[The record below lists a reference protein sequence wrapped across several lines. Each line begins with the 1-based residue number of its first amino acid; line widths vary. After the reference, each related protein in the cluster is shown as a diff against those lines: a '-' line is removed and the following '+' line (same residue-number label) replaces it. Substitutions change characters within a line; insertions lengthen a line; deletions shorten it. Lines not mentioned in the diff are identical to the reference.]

1 MKRKKSHLMVMALVT
16 SLLLTACNNKADK
29 SDIEVKKQVLNVT
42 VSEEIPSLD
51 TVKTTDGTSA
61 HVMQNIFE
69 GLYVLND
76 QDQPTPAIAKSFKR
90 SEDGKKYTFDLR
102 KDAKWSN
109 GDNVTA
115 NDFMFAWKRAI
126 NPETASQY
134 ASMLFYVKNAKEIN
148 KGAMSLDELGVTVIN
163 DYKLEVELEQPIP
176 YFLQLLA
183 LPIYLPQHES
193 FLKEQGNNYA
203 LEPSNLIYNGPFVL
217 EKWKHEQEFQL
228 KKNATYWDQK
238 KVKLDEINF
247 HIVKDTMTAVNLYEA
262 GDLDRVPINSQVVD
276 KYKGN
281 KELHMSSDPGI
292 AMLRFNEKN
301 TALANKKVRQSISL
315 ALNKDDFVAHFINN
329 GAKPASGLVPV
340 GHVNEETG
348 KDFRK
353 ENGDLSLYDLQKAK
367 KIWEA
372 AKKELGKDQ
381 VTIELLSYDDGT
393 AKKIADYV
401 KDQIEKNLKGATINT
416 KIQPFKQKLKLETAQ
431 DYEISYAGWS
441 PDYADPMTFIDMF
454 ESKSPYNQMSYSNPK
469 YDEMVGKAGNELM
482 SDAKKRWETLGKAEK
497 LFLEEDA
504 GLVPLYQTGRLY
516 VMKPNVKGIV
526 KHNISS
532 EYSFKWAYVTEDAEK
547 NKVKCFLV
555 CIRE

>member
-16 SLLLTACNNKADK
+16 SLLLTACNNKANK
-29 SDIEVKKQVLNVT
+29 SETEAKKQVLNVT

-51 TVKTTDGTSA
+51 TAKTMDGTSA

-69 GLYVLND
+69 GLYVLDD
-76 QDQPTPAIAKSFKR
+76 QDQPIPAVAKSFKR

-126 NPETASQY
+126 TPETASQY

-148 KGAMSLDELGVTVIN
+148 KGTMPLDELGVTVIN

-193 FLKEQGNNYA
+193 FLKEQGKNYA
-203 LEPSNLIYNGPFVL
+203 LEPNNLIYNGPFVL

-228 KKNATYWDQK
+228 KKNATYWDEK

-247 HIVKDTMTAVNLYEA
+247 QIVKDTMTAVNLYEA
-262 GDLDRVPINSQVVD
+262 GNLDRVPINSQFVD

-301 TALANKKVRQSISL
+301 NALANKKVRQSISL
-315 ALNKDDFVAHFINN
+315 ALNKEDFVAHFINN

-340 GHVNEETG
+340 GHINEETG

-353 ENGDLSLYDLQKAK
+353 ENGDLSSYDLQNAK
-367 KIWEA
+367 KIWEE
-372 AKKELGKDQ
+372 AKKELGVEQINFEFLTFEQDN
-381 VTIELLSYDDGT
+381 
-393 AKKIADYV
+393 AKRMAEYIKGDL
-401 KDQIEKNLKGATINT
+401 EKNLHGLTIQI
-416 KIQPFKQKLKLETAQ
+416 KQQPFKQKLQLEQTG
-431 DYEISYAGWS
+431 DYDITMANWGPDYKDPISYLELFTTG
-441 PDYADPMTFIDMF
+441 
-454 ESKSPYNQMSYSNPK
+454 NQNNKMNYSNSRF
-469 YDEMVGKAGNELM
+469 DELIKKAKTDFVLEPE
-482 SDAKKRWETLGKAEK
+482 KRWGALLEAEQV
-497 LFLEEDA
+497 LLEDA
-504 GLVPLYQTGRLY
+504 AVAPLYHIGSAY
-516 VMKPNVKGIV
+516 VQKDYVKGIE
-526 KHNISS
+526 KHQFGGVYTYKN
-532 EYSFKWAYVTEDAEK
+532 AYIANE
-547 NKVKCFLV
+547 
-555 CIRE
+555 

>member
-353 ENGDLSLYDLQKAK
+353 ENVDLSLYDLQKAK
-367 KIWEA
+367 KIWEE
-372 AKKELGKDQ
+372 AKKELGVGEVNLEFLTFEQDNAKRMAEYIKGDLEKYLHGL
-381 VTIELLSYDDGT
+381 TI
-393 AKKIADYV
+393 
-401 KDQIEKNLKGATINT
+401 QIKQ
-416 KIQPFKQKLKLETAQ
+416 QPFKQKLQLEQTG
-431 DYEISYAGWS
+431 DYDITMANWGPDYKDPISYLELFTTGN
-441 PDYADPMTFIDMF
+441 PNNKM
-454 ESKSPYNQMSYSNPK
+454 NYSNVR
-469 YDEMVGKAGNELM
+469 YDELIKKAKTDFVLDRE
-482 SDAKKRWETLGKAEK
+482 KRWEALRESEQV
-497 LFLEEDA
+497 LLEDA
-504 GLVPLYQTGRLY
+504 AVAPLYHIGSAY
-516 VMKPNVKGIV
+516 VQKEYVKGIE
-526 KHNISS
+526 KHQFGGVYTYKN
-532 EYSFKWAYVTEDAEK
+532 AYIANE
-547 NKVKCFLV
+547 
-555 CIRE
+555 

>member
-1 MKRKKSHLMVMALVT
+1 MKRKKSRLMVMALVT
-16 SLLLTACNNKADK
+16 SLFLTACNNKANK
-29 SDIEVKKQVLNVT
+29 SDVEAKKQVLNVT

-51 TVKTTDGTSA
+51 TTKTMDGTSA

-69 GLYVLND
+69 GLYVIDD
-76 QDQPTPAIAKSFKR
+76 QDNPTPAIAKSFER
-90 SEDGKKYTFDLR
+90 SENGKKYTFDLR

-109 GDNVTA
+109 GDSVTA
-115 NDFMFAWKRAI
+115 NDFMFAWRRAVSH
-126 NPETASQY
+126 ETASQY
-134 ASMLFYVKNAKEIN
+134 AYMLFYVKNAKEIN
-148 KGAMSLDELGVTVIN
+148 KGTMPLDELGVKVIN

-193 FLKEQGNNYA
+193 FLKEQGKNYA

-247 HIVKDTMTAVNLYEA
+247 QIVKDTMTAVNLYQA
-262 GDLDRVPINSQVVD
+262 GDLDRVPINSQFVD

-301 TALANKKVRQSISL
+301 NALANKKVRQSISL
-315 ALNKDDFVAHFINN
+315 ALNKKDFVTHFINN

-353 ENGDLSLYDLQKAK
+353 ENGDLSPYDLQNAK
-367 KIWEA
+367 KIWEE
-372 AKKELGKDQ
+372 AKKELGVDEVKLEFLTFEQDN
-381 VTIELLSYDDGT
+381 
-393 AKKIADYV
+393 AKRMAEYIKGDL
-401 KDQIEKNLKGATINT
+401 EKNLHGLTIQI
-416 KIQPFKQKLKLETAQ
+416 KQQPFKQKLQLEQTG
-431 DYEISYAGWS
+431 DYDISMVNWGPDYKDPISYLELFTTDN
-441 PDYADPMTFIDMF
+441 PNNKM
-454 ESKSPYNQMSYSNPK
+454 NYSNLH
-469 YDEMVGKAGNELM
+469 YDELIKKAK
-482 SDAKKRWETLGKAEK
+482 SDLVLDQNKRWEALQEAERI
-497 LFLEEDA
+497 LLEDA
-504 GLVPLYQTGRLY
+504 AVAPLYQMGSAY
-516 VMKPNVKGIV
+516 VQKDYVKGIE
-526 KHNISS
+526 KHQFGGVYTYKN
-532 EYSFKWAYVTEDAEK
+532 AYIANE
-547 NKVKCFLV
+547 
-555 CIRE
+555 

>member
-329 GAKPASGLVPV
+329 GAKPASGLVPI

-367 KIWEA
+367 KIWEE
-372 AKKELGKDQ
+372 AKKELGVGEVNLEFLTFEQDNAKRMAEYIKGDLEKYLHGL
-381 VTIELLSYDDGT
+381 TI
-393 AKKIADYV
+393 
-401 KDQIEKNLKGATINT
+401 QIKQ
-416 KIQPFKQKLKLETAQ
+416 QPFKQKLQLEQTG
-431 DYEISYAGWS
+431 DYDITMANWGPDYKDPISYLELFTTGN
-441 PDYADPMTFIDMF
+441 PNNKM
-454 ESKSPYNQMSYSNPK
+454 NYSNVR
-469 YDEMVGKAGNELM
+469 YDELIKKAKTDFVLDRE
-482 SDAKKRWETLGKAEK
+482 KRWEALREAEQV
-497 LFLEEDA
+497 LLEDA
-504 GLVPLYQTGRLY
+504 AVAPLYHIGSAY
-516 VMKPNVKGIV
+516 VQKEYVKGIE
-526 KHNISS
+526 KHQFGGVYTYKN
-532 EYSFKWAYVTEDAEK
+532 AYIANE
-547 NKVKCFLV
+547 
-555 CIRE
+555 

>member
-16 SLLLTACNNKADK
+16 SLLLTACNNKANK
-29 SDIEVKKQVLNVT
+29 SDTEAKKQVLNVT

-51 TVKTTDGTSA
+51 TAKTMDGTSA

-69 GLYVLND
+69 GLYVLDD
-76 QDQPTPAIAKSFKR
+76 QDNPIPAVAKSFER
-90 SEDGKKYTFDLR
+90 SEDGKKYTFHLR

-109 GDNVTA
+109 GDSVTA
-115 NDFMFAWKRAI
+115 NDFMFAWKRAV
-126 NPETASQY
+126 NQQTASQY
-134 ASMLFYVKNAKEIN
+134 ADMLFHVKNAKEIN
-148 KGAMSLDELGVTVIN
+148 KGTMSLDELGVKVIN

-193 FLKEQGNNYA
+193 FLKEQGNKYG

-238 KVKLDEINF
+238 KVKLDEIKF

-301 TALANKKVRQSISL
+301 NALANKKIRQSISL

-340 GHVNEETG
+340 GHMNEGTG
-348 KDFRK
+348 KDFRR
-353 ENGDLSLYDLQKAK
+353 ENGDISSYDLQNAK
-367 KIWEA
+367 KIWEE
-372 AKKELGKDQ
+372 AKKELGVEEVKLEFLTFEQDNAKRMAEYIKGDLEKHLQ
-381 VTIELLSYDDGT
+381 GLTI
-393 AKKIADYV
+393 
-401 KDQIEKNLKGATINT
+401 QIKQ
-416 KIQPFKQKLKLETAQ
+416 QPFKQKLQLEQTG
-431 DYEISYAGWS
+431 DYDISMANWGPDYKDPISYLELFTTGN
-441 PDYADPMTFIDMF
+441 PNNKM
-454 ESKSPYNQMSYSNPK
+454 NYSNLH
-469 YDEMVGKAGNELM
+469 YDELIKKAK
-482 SDAKKRWETLGKAEK
+482 SDLVQDQKKRWETLQEAEHI
-497 LFLEEDA
+497 LLEDA
-504 GLVPLYQTGRLY
+504 AVAPLYHIGSAY
-516 VMKPNVKGIV
+516 VQKDYVKGIE
-526 KHNISS
+526 KHQFGGVYTYKN
-532 EYSFKWAYVTEDAEK
+532 AYLDK
-547 NKVKCFLV
+547 K
-555 CIRE
+555 

>member
-16 SLLLTACNNKADK
+16 SLLLTACNNKANK
-29 SDIEVKKQVLNVT
+29 SETEAKKQVLNVT

-51 TVKTTDGTSA
+51 TTKTMDGTSA

-69 GLYVLND
+69 GLYVLDD
-76 QDQPTPAIAKSFKR
+76 QDQPIPAVAKSFKR

-109 GDNVTA
+109 GDSVTA
-115 NDFMFAWKRAI
+115 NDFMFAWRRAVSH
-126 NPETASQY
+126 ETASQY
-134 ASMLFYVKNAKEIN
+134 AYMLFYVKNAKEIN
-148 KGAMSLDELGVTVIN
+148 KGTKPLDELGVKVIN

-193 FLKEQGNNYA
+193 FLKEQGQNYA

-276 KYKGN
+276 KYKGD

-301 TALANKKVRQSISL
+301 NALANKKVRQAISL

-329 GAKPASGLVPV
+329 GAKPANGLVPV

-353 ENGDLSLYDLQKAK
+353 ENGDISSYDLQNAK
-367 KIWEA
+367 KVWEE
-372 AKKELGKDQ
+372 AKKELGVEQ
-381 VTIELLSYDDGT
+381 VKLEFLTFEQDN
-393 AKKIADYV
+393 AKRMAEYIKGDL
-401 KDQIEKNLKGATINT
+401 EKNLQGLTIQI
-416 KIQPFKQKLKLETAQ
+416 KQQPFKQKLQLEQTG
-431 DYEISYAGWS
+431 DYDISMVNWGPDYKDPISYLELFTTGN
-441 PDYADPMTFIDMF
+441 PNNKM
-454 ESKSPYNQMSYSNPK
+454 NYSNLH
-469 YDEMVGKAGNELM
+469 YDELIKKAK
-482 SDAKKRWETLGKAEK
+482 SDLVLDQNKRWEALQEAERI
-497 LFLEEDA
+497 LLEDA
-504 GLVPLYQTGRLY
+504 AVAPLYHIGSAY
-516 VMKPNVKGIV
+516 VQKDYVKGIE
-526 KHNISS
+526 KHQFGGVYTYKN
-532 EYSFKWAYVTEDAEK
+532 AYID
-547 NKVKCFLV
+547 NK
-555 CIRE
+555 

>member
-16 SLLLTACNNKADK
+16 SLLLTACNNKANK
-29 SDIEVKKQVLNVT
+29 SETEAKKQVLNVT

-51 TVKTTDGTSA
+51 TAKTMDGTSA

-69 GLYVLND
+69 GLYVLDD
-76 QDQPTPAIAKSFKR
+76 QDQPIPAVAKSFKR

-126 NPETASQY
+126 TPETASQY
-134 ASMLFYVKNAKEIN
+134 ASMLFHVKNAKEIN
-148 KGAMSLDELGVTVIN
+148 KGTMSLDNLGVKAIN

-193 FLKEQGNNYA
+193 FLKEQGKNYA

-228 KKNATYWDQK
+228 KKNATYWDEK

-247 HIVKDTMTAVNLYEA
+247 QIVKDTMTAVNLYEA
-262 GDLDRVPINSQVVD
+262 GNLDRVPINSQFVD

-301 TALANKKVRQSISL
+301 NALANKKVRQSISL
-315 ALNKDDFVAHFINN
+315 ALNKEDFVAHFINN

-340 GHVNEETG
+340 GHINEETG

-353 ENGDLSLYDLQKAK
+353 ENGDLSLYDLQNAK
-367 KIWEA
+367 KIWEE
-372 AKKELGKDQ
+372 AKKELGVEQINFEFLTFEQDN
-381 VTIELLSYDDGT
+381 
-393 AKKIADYV
+393 AKRMAEYIKGDL
-401 KDQIEKNLKGATINT
+401 EKNLHGLTIQI
-416 KIQPFKQKLKLETAQ
+416 KQQPFKQKLQLEQTG
-431 DYEISYAGWS
+431 DYDITMANWGPDYKDPISYLELFTTG
-441 PDYADPMTFIDMF
+441 
-454 ESKSPYNQMSYSNPK
+454 NQNNKMNYSNSRF
-469 YDEMVGKAGNELM
+469 DELIKKAKTDFVLEPE
-482 SDAKKRWETLGKAEK
+482 KRWGALLEAEQV
-497 LFLEEDA
+497 LLEDA
-504 GLVPLYQTGRLY
+504 AVAPLYHIGSAY
-516 VMKPNVKGIV
+516 VQKDYVKGIE
-526 KHNISS
+526 KHQFGGVYTYKN
-532 EYSFKWAYVTEDAEK
+532 AYIANE
-547 NKVKCFLV
+547 
-555 CIRE
+555 

>member
-16 SLLLTACNNKADK
+16 TLLLTACNNKANK
-29 SDIEVKKQVLNVT
+29 SDTEAKKQVLNVT

-51 TVKTTDGTSA
+51 TAKTMDGTSA

-69 GLYVLND
+69 GLYVLDD
-76 QDQPTPAIAKSFKR
+76 QDQPIPAVAKSFKR

-109 GDNVTA
+109 GDSVTA

-126 NPETASQY
+126 NSEIASQY
-134 ASMLFYVKNAKEIN
+134 AYMLFYVKNAKEIN
-148 KGAMSLDELGVTVIN
+148 KGTMPLDELGVKVIN

-193 FLKEQGNNYA
+193 FLKEQGKNYA

-247 HIVKDTMTAVNLYEA
+247 QIVKDTMTVVNLYEA
-262 GDLDRVPINSQVVD
+262 GDLDRVPINSQFVD

-301 TALANKKVRQSISL
+301 NALANKKVRQSISL
-315 ALNKDDFVAHFINN
+315 ALNKKDFVTHFINN

-353 ENGDLSLYDLQKAK
+353 ENGDLSPYDLQSAK
-367 KIWEA
+367 KIWEE
-372 AKKELGKDQ
+372 AKKELGVDEVKLEFLTYEQDNAKRMAEYIKGDLEKHLQ
-381 VTIELLSYDDGT
+381 GLTI
-393 AKKIADYV
+393 
-401 KDQIEKNLKGATINT
+401 QIKQ
-416 KIQPFKQKLKLETAQ
+416 QPFKQKLQLEQ
-431 DYEISYAGWS
+431 MGDYDISMANWGPDYKDPISYLELFTTGN
-441 PDYADPMTFIDMF
+441 PNNKM
-454 ESKSPYNQMSYSNPK
+454 NYSNLH
-469 YDEMVGKAGNELM
+469 YDELIKKAK
-482 SDAKKRWETLGKAEK
+482 SDLVLDQKKRWEALQEAERI
-497 LFLEEDA
+497 LLEDA
-504 GLVPLYQTGRLY
+504 AVAPLYHIGSAY
-516 VMKPNVKGIV
+516 VQKDYVKGIE
-526 KHNISS
+526 KHQFGGVYTYKN
-532 EYSFKWAYVTEDAEK
+532 AYID
-547 NKVKCFLV
+547 NK
-555 CIRE
+555 

>member
-16 SLLLTACNNKADK
+16 TLLLTACNNKANK
-29 SDIEVKKQVLNVT
+29 SETEAKKQVLNVT

-51 TVKTTDGTSA
+51 TAKTMDGTSA

-69 GLYVLND
+69 GLYVLDD
-76 QDQPTPAIAKSFKR
+76 QDQPIPAVAKSFKR

-109 GDNVTA
+109 GDSVTA

-126 NPETASQY
+126 NSETASQY
-134 ASMLFYVKNAKEIN
+134 AYMLFYVKNAKEIN
-148 KGAMSLDELGVTVIN
+148 KGTMPLDELGVKVIN

-193 FLKEQGNNYA
+193 FLKEQGKNYA

-247 HIVKDTMTAVNLYEA
+247 QIVKDTMTVVNLYEA
-262 GDLDRVPINSQVVD
+262 GDLDRVPINSQFVD

-301 TALANKKVRQSISL
+301 NALANKKVRQSISL
-315 ALNKDDFVAHFINN
+315 ALNKKDFVTHFINN

-353 ENGDLSLYDLQKAK
+353 ENGDLSPYDLQNAK
-367 KIWEA
+367 KIWEE
-372 AKKELGKDQ
+372 AKKELGVDEVKLEFLTYEQDNAKRMAEYIKGDLEKHLQ
-381 VTIELLSYDDGT
+381 GLTI
-393 AKKIADYV
+393 
-401 KDQIEKNLKGATINT
+401 QIKQ
-416 KIQPFKQKLKLETAQ
+416 QPFKQKLQLEQ
-431 DYEISYAGWS
+431 MGDYDISMANWGPDYKDPISYLELFTTGN
-441 PDYADPMTFIDMF
+441 PNNKM
-454 ESKSPYNQMSYSNPK
+454 NYSNLH
-469 YDEMVGKAGNELM
+469 YDELIKKAK
-482 SDAKKRWETLGKAEK
+482 SDLVLDQKKRWEALQEAERI
-497 LFLEEDA
+497 LLEDA
-504 GLVPLYQTGRLY
+504 AVAPLYHIGSAY
-516 VMKPNVKGIV
+516 VQKDYVKGIE
-526 KHNISS
+526 KHQFGGVYTYKN
-532 EYSFKWAYVTEDAEK
+532 AYID
-547 NKVKCFLV
+547 NK
-555 CIRE
+555 

>member
-16 SLLLTACNNKADK
+16 TLLLTACNNKANK
-29 SDIEVKKQVLNVT
+29 SDTEAKKQVLNVT

-51 TVKTTDGTSA
+51 TAKTMDGTSA

-69 GLYVLND
+69 GLYVLDD
-76 QDQPTPAIAKSFKR
+76 QDQPIPAVAKSFKR

-126 NPETASQY
+126 KPETASQY

-148 KGAMSLDELGVTVIN
+148 KGTMPLDNLGVKAIN

-193 FLKEQGNNYA
+193 FLKEQGKNYA
-203 LEPSNLIYNGPFVL
+203 LESSNLIYNGPFVL

-228 KKNATYWDQK
+228 KKNATYWDEK

-247 HIVKDTMTAVNLYEA
+247 QIVKDTMTAVNLYEA
-262 GDLDRVPINSQVVD
+262 GNLDRVPINSQFVD

-301 TALANKKVRQSISL
+301 NALANKKVRQSISL
-315 ALNKDDFVAHFINN
+315 ALNKEDFVAHFINN

-353 ENGDLSLYDLQKAK
+353 ENGDLSSYDLQNAK
-367 KIWEA
+367 KIWEE
-372 AKKELGKDQ
+372 AKKELGVEQINFEFLTFEQDN
-381 VTIELLSYDDGT
+381 
-393 AKKIADYV
+393 AKRMAEYIKGDL
-401 KDQIEKNLKGATINT
+401 EKNLHGLTIQI
-416 KIQPFKQKLKLETAQ
+416 KQQPFKQKLQLEQTG
-431 DYEISYAGWS
+431 DYDITMANWGPDYKDPISYLELFTTG
-441 PDYADPMTFIDMF
+441 
-454 ESKSPYNQMSYSNPK
+454 NQNNKMNYSNSRF
-469 YDEMVGKAGNELM
+469 DELIKKAKTNFVLEPE
-482 SDAKKRWETLGKAEK
+482 KRWGALLEAEQV
-497 LFLEEDA
+497 LLEDA
-504 GLVPLYQTGRLY
+504 AVAPLYHIGSAY
-516 VMKPNVKGIV
+516 VQKDYVKGIE
-526 KHNISS
+526 KHQFGGVYTYKN
-532 EYSFKWAYVTEDAEK
+532 AYIANE
-547 NKVKCFLV
+547 
-555 CIRE
+555 

>member
-247 HIVKDTMTAVNLYEA
+247 HIVKDTMTVVNLYEA

-367 KIWEA
+367 KIWEE
-372 AKKELGKDQ
+372 AKKELGVGEVNLEFLTFEQDNAKRMAEYIKGDLEKYLHGL
-381 VTIELLSYDDGT
+381 TI
-393 AKKIADYV
+393 
-401 KDQIEKNLKGATINT
+401 QIKQ
-416 KIQPFKQKLKLETAQ
+416 QPFKQKLQLEQTG
-431 DYEISYAGWS
+431 DYDITMANWGPDYKDPISYLELFTTGN
-441 PDYADPMTFIDMF
+441 PNNKM
-454 ESKSPYNQMSYSNPK
+454 NYSNVR
-469 YDEMVGKAGNELM
+469 YDELIKKAKTDFVLDRE
-482 SDAKKRWETLGKAEK
+482 KRWEALREAEQV
-497 LFLEEDA
+497 LLEDA
-504 GLVPLYQTGRLY
+504 AVAPLYHIGSAY
-516 VMKPNVKGIV
+516 VQKEYVKGIE
-526 KHNISS
+526 KHQFGGVYTYKN
-532 EYSFKWAYVTEDAEK
+532 AYIANE
-547 NKVKCFLV
+547 
-555 CIRE
+555 

>member
-1 MKRKKSHLMVMALVT
+1 MVMALVT
-16 SLLLTACNNKADK
+16 ALFLTACNNKANK
-29 SDIEVKKQVLNVT
+29 SDTEAKKQVLNVT

-51 TVKTTDGTSA
+51 TAKTMDGTSA

-90 SEDGKKYTFDLR
+90 SENGKKYTFDLR

-109 GDNVTA
+109 EDNVTA
-115 NDFMFAWKRAI
+115 NDFMFAWKRTI

-134 ASMLFYVKNAKEIN
+134 AYMLFHVKNAKEIN
-148 KGAMSLDELGVTVIN
+148 KGTMPLDALGVKAIN
-163 DYKLEVELEQPIP
+163 DYTLEVELEQPIP

-193 FLKEQGNNYA
+193 FFKEQGKNYG

-217 EKWKHEQEFQL
+217 EKWKHEQEFRL

-247 HIVKDTMTAVNLYEA
+247 HIVKDTMTAVNLYES

-292 AMLRFNEKN
+292 AMLRFNEQN
-301 TALANKKVRQSISL
+301 NVLANKKVRQSISL

-353 ENGDLSLYDLQKAK
+353 ENGDLSSYDLQNAK
-367 KIWEA
+367 KIWEE
-372 AKKELGKDQ
+372 AKKELGVEQANLEFLTFEQDNAIRMAEYIKGD
-381 VTIELLSYDDGT
+381 L
-393 AKKIADYV
+393 
-401 KDQIEKNLKGATINT
+401 EKNLQGLTIQI
-416 KIQPFKQKLKLETAQ
+416 KQQPFKQKLQLEQTG
-431 DYEISYAGWS
+431 DYDITMANWGPDYKDPISYLELF
-441 PDYADPMTFIDMF
+441 MTDNPNN
-454 ESKSPYNQMSYSNPK
+454 KMSYSNSH
-469 YDEMVGKAGNELM
+469 YDELIKKAKTDFVLEPE
-482 SDAKKRWETLGKAEK
+482 KRWEALGEAEQV
-497 LFLEEDA
+497 LLEDA
-504 GLVPLYQTGRLY
+504 AVAPLYHIGSAY
-516 VMKPNVKGIV
+516 VQKDYVKGIE
-526 KHNISS
+526 KHQFGGVYTYKN
-532 EYSFKWAYVTEDAEK
+532 AYIT
-547 NKVKCFLV
+547 N
-555 CIRE
+555 

>member
-16 SLLLTACNNKADK
+16 SLLLTACNNKANK
-29 SDIEVKKQVLNVT
+29 SDTEAKKQVLHVT

-51 TVKTTDGTSA
+51 TAKTMDGTSA

-69 GLYVLND
+69 GLYVLDD
-76 QDQPTPAIAKSFKR
+76 QDQPIPAVAKSFKR

-109 GDNVTA
+109 GDSVTA

-126 NPETASQY
+126 KPETASQY
-134 ASMLFYVKNAKEIN
+134 AYMLFHVKNAKEIN
-148 KGAMSLDELGVTVIN
+148 KGTMPLDELGVKVIN

-193 FLKEQGNNYA
+193 FLKEQGKNYA

-228 KKNATYWDQK
+228 KKNATYWDEK

-247 HIVKDTMTAVNLYEA
+247 QIVKDTMTAVNLYEA
-262 GDLDRVPINSQVVD
+262 GNLDRVPINSQFVD

-301 TALANKKVRQSISL
+301 NALANKKVRQAISF
-315 ALNKDDFVAHFINN
+315 ALNKEDFVAHFINN
-329 GAKPASGLVPV
+329 GSKPASGLVPV
-340 GHVNEETG
+340 GHINEETG

-353 ENGDLSLYDLQKAK
+353 ENGDLSSYDLQNAK
-367 KIWEA
+367 KIWEE
-372 AKKELGKDQ
+372 AKKELGVDEVNLEFLTYEQDNAKRMAEYIKGELEKHLQ
-381 VTIELLSYDDGT
+381 GLTI
-393 AKKIADYV
+393 
-401 KDQIEKNLKGATINT
+401 QIKQ
-416 KIQPFKQKLKLETAQ
+416 QPFKQKLQLEQTG
-431 DYEISYAGWS
+431 DYDISMANWGPDYKDPISYLELFTT
-441 PDYADPMTFIDMF
+441 D
-454 ESKSPYNQMSYSNPK
+454 NQNNKMNYSNRH
-469 YDEMVGKAGNELM
+469 YDELIKKAK
-482 SDAKKRWETLGKAEK
+482 SDLVLDQKKRWEALQEAERI
-497 LFLEEDA
+497 LLEDA
-504 GLVPLYQTGRLY
+504 AVAPLYHIGSAY
-516 VMKPNVKGIV
+516 VQKDYVKGIE
-526 KHNISS
+526 KHQFGGVYTYKN
-532 EYSFKWAYVTEDAEK
+532 AYIL
-547 NKVKCFLV
+547 N
-555 CIRE
+555 